1 MTLTGVRSYLQL
13 SAHVFNTEFQSAAH
27 IHLELAIETIN
38 DIFRSIVP
46 VYCSLMEA
54 AKTYPAPWDYAHY
67 SVWSEW
73 QKDDTAIL
81 CLRPT
86 DKQGRLPPISAPG
99 KDFDFK

>member
-1 MTLTGVRSYLQL
+1 
-13 SAHVFNTEFQSAAH
+13 
-27 IHLELAIETIN
+27 
-38 DIFRSIVP
+38 
-46 VYCSLMEA
+46 MEA